1 MKSEEVGAI
10 TKNRSEKEIIET
22 LDRLG
27 LLKDLNDSE
36 KRLAAIY
43 YEKAAI
49 AMLSWDEIKHEFD
62 NAAFAIIYKLA
73 KRGYKFDNFNIT
85 EMYSVYCNE
94 YEKVVDPKFKDTAA
108 KAAKATCDYF
118 SKKENKPKIK

>member
-1 MKSEEVGAI
+1 MKSEEVGDI

-22 LDRLG
+22 WDRLG

-62 NAAFAIIYKLA
+62 NAAF
-73 KRGYKFDNFNIT
+73 G
-85 EMYSVYCNE
+85 
-94 YEKVVDPKFKDTAA
+94 
-108 KAAKATCDYF
+108 
-118 SKKENKPKIK
+118 